1 MSRAQERAKEIF
13 EEWGK
18 RVTVDLEKSLV
29 QALRD
34 GGNKNIQQPAL
45 NFREEPYIVGNEVKM
60 DIIAS
65 GEYWKWIESGRKKG
79 ERRIPA
85 EVVGK
90 KWQGMNN
97 IDPRQVLIQLRL
109 KKNPKL
115 KSTKSSLNYN
125 KAAMSLAFVIQGSIF
140 RKGIKPKPFVDR
152 VLEDG
157 RIELL
162 AATLR
167 KELGPL
173 FKLEI
178 TTPD

>member
-1 MSRAQERAKEIF
+1 MSRAQERAKEILEVF
-13 EEWGK
+13 GLK
-18 RVTVDLEKSLV
+18 TAQDLEKSLV
-29 QALRD
+29 QALKD
-34 GGNKNIQQPAL
+34 GGNKNPQQPRL
-45 NFREEPYIVGNEVKM
+45 NFRQDSELVGDGVKM

-85 EVVGK
+85 DVVGK

-109 KKNPKL
+109 KRNPKL